1 MSEPARAQDNKKMLI
16 DLKDLDHKVS
26 WENFFLGGRRDWE
39 GLPRLP
45 LSSLRI
51 SPCFFPL
58 SHTREAKKRRRR
70 RRKNPISQ
78 GVHLQLL
85 RACSSISRAQ
95 LRWKREKNKTFSSSS
110 FLLFWDGDGLLFPA
124 HTQNK
129 KID

>member
-26 WENFFLGGRRDWE
+26 WENFFFGGRRDWE

-58 SHTREAKKRRRR
+58 GPIAHTGSKKEKKKKKKKFNKPRR
-70 RRKNPISQ
+70 
-78 GVHLQLL
+78 
-85 RACSSISRAQ
+85 SSTAAP
-95 LRWKREKNKTFSSSS
+95 
-110 FLLFWDGDGLLFPA
+110 GLLVYIENSA
-124 HTQNK
+124 QMET
-129 KID
+129 